1 MSGSPQNKERSSMVS
16 IMSYFPVRKRTC
28 TSEVSSEISE
38 KRRRGTV
45 IAKAE
50 FLSPAEVRSGMTP
63 IHVRCL
69 DVQDERKDGLQRAA
83 AALHPPTP
91 LGFFGELSPSLYHYM
106 FHGIDVSCLVSL
118 CMTSSAVST
127 HLLNYV
133 QSNIYIQRLHNEGND
148 FTTKEGLSRKLL
160 FTRYDPFYCHGK
172 LLKAVSICFPTSKRV
187 TLLKRFCERAISHGI
202 NLHGLGRII
211 HTMCHKWAFS
221 ECAKVLHAILELNDC
236 RLKKALKQISEGEP
250 GSLPKVEMEVREF
263 IRSLLLTGRDARYEG
278 ADVEWIFWISAV
290 IRTFT
295 EPMSQSRLLMVLFGP
310 TVELN
315 GEVAVDWRLFCEH
328 VVTSLELAE
337 TIVKPLSD
345 VLHLLLKTNRLERT
359 EYVWTQHDVFNVIEE
374 LSTSP
379 EPWSFDNFVSLLL
392 QRPALIPVSL
402 VARMNHEYTEEAC
415 LLFISFMT
423 MAHCWNM
430 NVYEV
435 LHQPIIQAV
444 RSLSRERAREFFEKV
459 CDLYANQLK
468 DFSSR
473 GRDGARDL
481 RSLLDAY
488 GEIAP
493 ILQEISTLLW

>member
-1 MSGSPQNKERSSMVS
+1 MVS

-106 FHGIDVSCLVSL
+106 FHGID
-118 CMTSSAVST
+118 
-127 HLLNYV
+127 
-133 QSNIYIQRLHNEGND
+133 
-148 FTTKEGLSRKLL
+148 
-160 FTRYDPFYCHGK
+160 GK

-211 HTMCHKWAFS
+211 HTASTLLQMCHKWAFS

-374 LSTSP
+374 LSS
-379 EPWSFDNFVSLLL
+379 S
-392 QRPALIPVSL
+392 
-402 VARMNHEYTEEAC
+402 
-415 LLFISFMT
+415 
-423 MAHCWNM
+423 
-430 NVYEV
+430 
-435 LHQPIIQAV
+435 
-444 RSLSRERAREFFEKV
+444 V
-459 CDLYANQLK
+459 CCRL
-468 DFSSR
+468 
-473 GRDGARDL
+473 
-481 RSLLDAY
+481 
-488 GEIAP
+488 
-493 ILQEISTLLW
+493 